1 MEAKKLIPYSVYL
14 SPEHHKKLKAAAKK
28 RKASSMIR
36 DAIEMILADND
47 AYKAGYNKAITD
59 AAKVVFDCPEAQMVA
74 VKGKDIGAILSE
86 QIKELAQ

>member
-86 QIKELAQ
+86 QIKELSQ